1 MAQIN
6 PSTKQKQ
13 TQRHGEQTCSC
24 QGGRREGVGWSGNL
38 GLVDANYY
46 IYYIYILF
54 TNYDIY
60 MDKQG
65 PTVQPYPVS
74 WDGTCWK
81 MIWQRKCIYMY
92 DWVSLL
98 NSRNWHNTVSQPYF
112 NSKKEKKKKPL
123 KKDVFPTASPKDSNL
138 PSQRPR
144 NPWFQTRLSLSVYHE
159 DAFSY
164 PHLIL
169 CTFSLIFACEQS

>member
-24 QGGRREGVGWSGNL
+24 QGERREGVGWSGNL

-54 TNYDIY
+54 TNYYIY

-81 MIWQRKCIYMY
+81 MI
-92 DWVSLL
+92 
-98 NSRNWHNTVSQPYF
+98 
-112 NSKKEKKKKPL
+112 
-123 KKDVFPTASPKDSNL
+123 
-138 PSQRPR
+138 
-144 NPWFQTRLSLSVYHE
+144 
-159 DAFSY
+159 
-164 PHLIL
+164 
-169 CTFSLIFACEQS
+169 